1 MINTVKKS
9 RHRLV
14 LVSTSGLLGAELEG
28 LAALQAEVA
37 LRLANFALQT
47 QRNLLRRL
55 RLFVENRLGLSAKAL
70 LLAVVP
76 PFTLGKV
83 GGLAGL
89 VLRHLVLGVLLA
101 LLAVHLLLLGSAHHV
116 YKVY

>member
-1 MINTVKKS
+1 MRRAGP
-9 RHRLV
+9 RHSVQTGGLV
-14 LVSTSGLLGAELEG
+14 VTGVHGWCAGEGEDGFGLPPE
-28 LAALQAEVA
+28 
-37 LRLANFALQT
+37 T
-47 QRNLLRRL
+47 
-55 RLFVENRLGLSAKAL
+55 L

-116 YKVY
+116 YKFICLKKLRERG